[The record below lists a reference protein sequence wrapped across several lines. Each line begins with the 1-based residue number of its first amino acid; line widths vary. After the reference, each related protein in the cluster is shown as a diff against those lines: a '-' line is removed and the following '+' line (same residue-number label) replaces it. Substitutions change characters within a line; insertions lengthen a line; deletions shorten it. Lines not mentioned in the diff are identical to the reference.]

1 MATCIGNATQPGEP
15 TMTTLPRRSGVSLV
29 PWDDEAP
36 MRVAIIGASGKTG
49 TKLARESLRRGYEV
63 VAVCRDSS
71 VEKLDEFTGR
81 EGFGVMTAPVVS
93 DEAAL
98 GQALAGC
105 DAVVAV
111 LITVRQLRATEL
123 VTSLA
128 KATAANG
135 VKRLVF
141 TAGEV
146 TAVREE
152 GEAFTVRQRFMLAV
166 IPPITWFTPYAMT
179 DMLKAS
185 VIVSQQFD
193 WEWTIV
199 RAPTLRETPP
209 VGYRFCKISEV
220 TSAHALS
227 REDYVACL
235 LDSLGNPEH
244 HRRALA
250 VVPAD
255 G

>member
-1 MATCIGNATQPGEP
+1 MK
-15 TMTTLPRRSGVSLV
+15 
-29 PWDDEAP
+29 
-36 MRVAIIGASGKTG
+36 VAIIGASGKTG
-49 TKLARESLRRGYEV
+49 TKLVHEALKRGYQV
-63 VAVCRDSS
+63 TAVCRNSS
-71 VEKLDEFTGR
+71 AHKLDAFIDRDGFT
-81 EGFGVMTAPVVS
+81 VMTAPVVS
-93 DEAAL
+93 DEATLTKAL
-98 GQALAGC
+98 TGC

-111 LITVRQLRATEL
+111 LITVRRLKATEL
-123 VTSLA
+123 VMSLA
-128 KATAANG
+128 RATAANG

-152 GEAFTVRQRFMLAV
+152 GEGYTLRQHIMRAV
-166 IPPITWFTPYAMT
+166 IPLITWFTPYSMA

-185 VIVSQQFD
+185 VLIRQQSD
-193 WEWTIV
+193 WEWTIM
-199 RAPTLRETPP
+199 RAPTLRETPL

-227 REDYVACL
+227 RDDYAACM

-244 HRRALA
+244 HRRTLTVA
-250 VVPAD
+250 PAD

>member
-1 MATCIGNATQPGEP
+1 MK
-15 TMTTLPRRSGVSLV
+15 
-29 PWDDEAP
+29 
-36 MRVAIIGASGKTG
+36 VAIIGASGKTG
-49 TKLARESLRRGYEV
+49 TKLVRESLKRRYQV

-71 VEKLDEFTGR
+71 AEKLGEFAGR
-81 EGFGVMTAPVVS
+81 DGFTVMTAPVVS
-93 DEAAL
+93 DEVTL
-98 GQALAGC
+98 IEALAGC

-111 LITVRQLRATEL
+111 LIAVRRLKATEL

-135 VKRLVF
+135 LKRLVF

-146 TAVREE
+146 TAVREA
-152 GEAFTVRQRFMLAV
+152 GEVYTLRQRFMLAV
-166 IPPITWFTPYAMT
+166 IPPITRLTPYSMT
-179 DMLKAS
+179 DMLKSS
-185 VIVSQQFD
+185 VMVRRRSD

-220 TSAHALS
+220 TSKHVLS
-227 REDYVACL
+227 REDYAACL

-244 HRRALA
+244 YRRTLA

-255 G
+255 S

>member
-1 MATCIGNATQPGEP
+1 MKVC
-15 TMTTLPRRSGVSLV
+15 
-29 PWDDEAP
+29 
-36 MRVAIIGASGKTG
+36 IIGASGKTG
-49 TKLARESLRRGYEV
+49 VKLVRASLKRGYQV
-63 VAVCRDSS
+63 VAVCRHSS
-71 VEKLDEFTGR
+71 IDKLDEFTAR
-81 EGFGVMTAPVVS
+81 DGFTVMTAPVVS
-93 DEAAL
+93 DEATL
-98 GQALAGC
+98 DQALAGC
-105 DAVVAV
+105 DAAVAV
-111 LITVRQLRATEL
+111 LIAVRRLKATEL
-123 VTSLA
+123 VASLA

-141 TAGEV
+141 TAGEI

-152 GEAFTVRQRFMLAV
+152 GEAYTLRQRLMRALV
-166 IPPITWFTPYAMT
+166 PPIVWLTPYSVT
-179 DMLKAS
+179 DMLESS
-185 VIVSQQFD
+185 VMISQQPD

-220 TSAHALS
+220 TSAHVLS
-227 REDYVACL
+227 REDYAACL

-244 HRRALA
+244 HRRILA